1 MQHGVCLR
9 MRFGIG
15 EQDTVKIFRSTCIYC
30 TIYNYPTVTLS
41 IESEKNCVHIRVQ
54 YTVAGSH
61 IAQL

>member
-41 IESEKNCVHIRVQ
+41 IESEKTVYTSTVQ
-54 YTVAGSH
+54 YTVAGSQ